1 MTQFLIKL
9 VTLFRK
15 LYEASG
21 VDFEQ
26 LIAIVRV
33 KLLTDNRRQNAAM
46 TQGSRKKKDP
56 TNRFLMVMLAYV
68 FMGGFMTMYIAFMDS
83 AMLAASVLHTIA
95 MVMLAMTLI
104 TDYSSILLDTTD
116 SMILLPRPIDGRTLF
131 AARLT
136 HITLYIG
143 QIVLAFSLIPCI
155 VFTTKFDF
163 FVGFIFFI
171 SLVFNAL
178 FALFLTSVIYLLLMR
193 FTSEE
198 RIKDVLNY
206 LQIVVAVCIFAFYQ
220 IMPRIFNIK
229 DVRETQFEPA
239 WWNPFVPPMW
249 FGSMVDTAATY
260 LFDGYHLGLIALGLV
275 VPLGGLWWMNR
286 SFSTVFTQK
295 LSGMS
300 MDVKTNSAEG
310 GPSVFLAKN
319 DLSSRFAGW
328 FTSNP
333 IESGVFQLVWRQVT
347 RDRKIRLRIYPQYAY
362 VLVMI
367 VVIMW
372 RSLDN
377 EEGLAV
383 AIEQIKDTRWY
394 LFLIYF
400 GSTILSAA
408 MTLVPYSDDY
418 KAAWV
423 YYAMPIE
430 KPGNALI
437 GSLKAQF
444 FKLFMPFYLF
454 LSILILSLWG
464 IKTLDDVVFG
474 LCNIILLS
482 LITAILMK
490 PLLPFSEQGNAQEQ
504 SGGFIRSML
513 SVLAF
518 GGFAGIH
525 YLVTLL
531 PYVITALIPFQLLAI
546 YFLIKEYRN
555 TPWEKVNIASI

>member
-1 MTQFLIKL
+1 MIQFLIRF
-9 VTLFRK
+9 VSLFQK

-21 VDFEQ
+21 VNFEQ

-33 KLLTDNRRQNAAM
+33 KLLTDNRRQNAALA
-46 TQGSRKKKDP
+46 QGNRKKKEP
-56 TNRFLMVMLAYV
+56 TNRFLMVMLAYI
-68 FMGGFMTMYIAFMDS
+68 FMGGFMTMYIAFIDS

-104 TDYSSILLDTTD
+104 TDYSAILLDTTD

-143 QIVLAFSLIPCI
+143 QIVLAFSIIPCI
-155 VFTTKFDF
+155 VFAVKFSF
-163 FVGFIFFI
+163 FVGLVFFI
-171 SLVFNAL
+171 SLIFNAL
-178 FALFLTSVIYLLLMR
+178 FTLFFTSVIYLLLMR

-198 RIKDVLNY
+198 RLKDVLNY
-206 LQIVVAVCIFAFYQ
+206 LQIGVAVFIFAFYQ
-220 IMPRIFNIK
+220 LMPRIFNIK
-229 DVRETQFEPA
+229 DVRETQFEPS
-239 WWNPFVPPMW
+239 WWNPLVPPMW
-249 FGSMVDTAATY
+249 FGSMVDTAATF
-260 LFDGYHLGLIALGLV
+260 LFDAYHLGLIALALI
-275 VPLGGLWWMNR
+275 VPLGGLWWINR
-286 SFSTVFTQK
+286 SISSIFSQK

-300 MDVKTNSAEG
+300 LDSKTQSDG
-310 GPSVFLAKN
+310 STPSVFLRKK
-319 DLSSRFAGW
+319 DLSLLLSKW
-328 FTSNP
+328 FTTNP
-333 IESGVFQLVWRQVT
+333 IESGVFQLVWRQVA

-362 VLVMI
+362 VLVMMA
-367 VVIMW
+367 VIMW

-383 AIEQIKDTRWY
+383 ALEAIKDSRWY

-423 YYAMPIE
+423 YYALPVE

-444 FKLFMPFYLF
+444 FKLFMPFYAF
-454 LSILILSLWG
+454 LCILILTLWG
-464 IKTLDDVVFG
+464 LKTVDDIIFG
-474 LCNIILLS
+474 LCNIILLA

-504 SGGFIRSML
+504 SGSFIRSML
-513 SVLAF
+513 SFFAF
-518 GGFAGIH
+518 GMFAFIH

-531 PYVITALIPFQLLAI
+531 PYVVSALIPFQILAI

-555 TPWEKVNIASI
+555 TPWEKVNIASM

>member
-9 VTLFRK
+9 VSLFQK
-15 LYEASG
+15 LYEANG

-33 KLLTDNRRQNAAM
+33 KLLTDNRRQNAAVM
-46 TQGSRKKKDP
+46 QGNRQKKEPK
-56 TNRFLMVMLAYV
+56 NRFLGVIIAYI
-68 FMGGFMTMYIAFMDS
+68 FMGGFMTLYIGFMDS

-104 TDYSSILLDTTD
+104 TDYSAILLDTTD

-136 HITLYIG
+136 HITLYLG
-143 QIVLAFSLIPCI
+143 QIVVAFSIIPCI
-155 VFTTKFDF
+155 VFSIKFGNLIGFTF
-163 FVGFIFFI
+163 FV
-171 SLVFNAL
+171 SLIFNAL
-178 FALFLTSVIYLLLMR
+178 FALFLTSIIYLLLMR

-198 RIKDVLNY
+198 RIKDILNY
-206 LQIVVAVCIFAFYQ
+206 LQIVVAVFIFGFYQ
-220 IMPRIFNIK
+220 IMPRLFDIK
-229 DVRETQFEPA
+229 DVQETHFEPA
-239 WWNPFVPPMW
+239 WWNPLVPPMW
-249 FGSMVDTAATY
+249 FGSMVDIAATFI
-260 LFDGYHLGLIALGLV
+260 FDGYHLILIASGLI
-275 VPLGGLWWMNR
+275 VPIGGLWLMNH
-286 SFSTVFTQK
+286 SFSSVFTQK
-295 LSGMS
+295 LSGMGMES
-300 MDVKTNSAEG
+300 KTEISVAD
-310 GPSVFLAKN
+310 PSVFSPNK
-319 DLSSRFAGW
+319 DLSSWFAKW
-328 FTSNP
+328 FTNNP
-333 IESGVFQLVWRQVT
+333 VESGVFQLVWRQVT

-362 VLVMI
+362 ILVMI
-367 VVIMW
+367 VVILW
-372 RSLDN
+372 RFLDN
-377 EEGLAV
+377 EEGLLG
-383 AIEQIKDTRWY
+383 AIEEMKSTRWY

-400 GSTILSAA
+400 GSTVLTAT

-437 GSLKAQF
+437 GSAKAQF

-464 IKTLDDVVFG
+464 LKTLDDIVFG
-474 LCNIILLS
+474 LCNIILLA
-482 LITAILMK
+482 LITALLMK

-504 SGGFIRSML
+504 SGSFIRSML
-513 SVLAF
+513 SLIAF
-518 GGFAGIH
+518 SLFSFIH

-531 PYVITALIPFQLLAI
+531 PFIVLSLIPFQLLAI

-555 TPWEKVNIASI
+555 TPWQKINMA